1 MIRRTEDAAVE
12 TLYGRDGLIPRLT
25 KLTFDQPTTA
35 ELEEA
40 LNLLAPLSRCLRDWI
55 SSRHIVEGHPV
66 MIGAKAEAIN
76 AVLNPSHTGNDA
88 MPVEC
93 ELLASDLCSPEEDAA
108 FEQLAQET
116 AQVREAQRVDAA
128 HPVTFDMA
136 SFAAEV
142 CGMKQKGA

>member
-1 MIRRTEDAAVE
+1 MIRRTEDAAVD

-66 MIGAKAEAIN
+66 MIGPKAEAI
-76 AVLNPSHTGNDA
+76 AAALNGHTGNDA
-88 MPVEC
+88 MRAEAEV
-93 ELLASDLCSPEEDAA
+93 LASDLCSPEEDAA
-108 FEQLAQET
+108 FEQLAKET
-116 AQVREAQRVDAA
+116 AQIREAQKIDAA
-128 HPVTFDMA
+128 HPGVFNMA
-136 SFAAEV
+136 DFAADV
-142 CGMKQKGA
+142 CGMKKVV